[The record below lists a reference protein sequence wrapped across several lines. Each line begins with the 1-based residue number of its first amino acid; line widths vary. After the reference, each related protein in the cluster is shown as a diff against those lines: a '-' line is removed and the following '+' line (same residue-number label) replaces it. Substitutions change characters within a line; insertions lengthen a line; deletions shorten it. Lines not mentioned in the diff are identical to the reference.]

1 MKVPLLVQE
10 RKCQECTLRGHS
22 VFSILSD
29 EQVSDLNDHKACTV
43 YRKGQYLF
51 TENGR
56 PMGLFCVHSG
66 KIKLTTIGLD
76 GKEQIMRL
84 AKDGDVIGY
93 RALLTDERYR
103 LSAIALEDCAV
114 CLIEKDFFLELSA
127 KEPKLNQRI
136 FKLISND
143 LKKAEEHIVSLSQK
157 NVRERMA
164 EALLFLKATYGFED
178 DGITI
183 NVRLSREELADYIG
197 TATESVIRLL
207 SEFNTAGI
215 IELEGKKIRIRDN
228 DRLIRTA
235 NIPL

>member
-1 MKVPLLVQE
+1 MKIPLLVQE
-10 RKCQECTLRGHS
+10 RKCQDCTLRGHS

-56 PMGLFCVHSG
+56 PMGLYCVHSG

-114 CLIEKDFFLELSA
+114 CVIEKDFFLELSA

-164 EALLFLKATYGFED
+164 EALLFLKATYGFEG

-207 SEFNTAGI
+207 SEFNAAGI